1 MRFRVR
7 PPRGAATLA
16 LLLAAA
22 VGAGAAQAAP
32 TMLGAQALS
41 RHGRQQRLG
50 AHPRVIAPFVS
61 SHGARPAIGS
71 GQQYTINNVGAPPN
85 TTNYGPP
92 GPLGFNNTGQM
103 FGTADKKSK
112 PHSAADCFIYTD
124 GAFLDPSSST
134 YVYKCSLS
142 SINDANSNNAFQV
155 VGGLQNAT
163 DPDEAAIVVN
173 GSKTSRSLS
182 VQQFGATDP
191 RSAIVGVNAAGTG
204 YGYTYNDLT
213 GYPPKTYS
221 PSTKRY
227 TVLQAACAV
236 PGALQNGCLQ
246 SLSSQTSNP
255 VCPFGG
261 CYINAG
267 SILGSGATAASLFG
281 IFTLAT
287 GAYNDLTD
295 SFTDSSGNSYYI
307 NSGYPPDP
315 QLTNYGLA
323 GTASESGNY
332 NSQFAAVYPFAASGW
347 SLLPVLSSNCP
358 THNVLSLN
366 NSGEVLG
373 FDSNCPNS
381 SPNIYWTWHP
391 TSGIQAVNIPSNSY
405 AAVQL
410 LGVNDNGQ
418 LLATL
423 QTTAGAYDWGTLN
436 PVGTSSSVRRKALLK
451 AHHRNAGHQ

>member
-1 MRFRVR
+1 MR
-7 PPRGAATLA
+7 PPGAAATLA
-16 LLLAAA
+16 LLLAVAG
-22 VGAGAAQAAP
+22 GAGAGQAAP
-32 TMLGAQALS
+32 TVLGAQALS
-41 RHGRQQRLG
+41 RHGRLQRLG
-50 AHPRVIAPFVS
+50 AHPRVVAPFVS

-71 GQQYTINNVGAPPN
+71 GQQYTINDVGAPPN

-124 GAFLDPSSST
+124 GAFIDPSSST
-134 YVYKCSLS
+134 YVYKCSLF
-142 SINDANSNNAFQV
+142 SINDANSNNAFEV

-163 DPDEAAIVVN
+163 DPDEAGIVVN
-173 GSKTSRSLS
+173 SSKTSRSLS
-182 VQQFGATDP
+182 VKQFGATDP
-191 RSAIVGVNAAGTG
+191 RSGIVAVNASGTG
-204 YGYTYNDLT
+204 YGYTYNNLT
-213 GYPPKTYS
+213 GNPPKTYS

-236 PGALQNGCLQ
+236 PGALQNGCMQ
-246 SLSSQTSNP
+246 SLSSQTSNN

-261 CYINAG
+261 CYINNG
-267 SILGSGATAASLFG
+267 GVVLGSGATAASLLG
-281 IFTLAT
+281 LFTLAN
-287 GAYNDLTD
+287 GAYNDLPD

-323 GTASESGNY
+323 GTASESGNF
-332 NSQFAAVYPFAASGW
+332 NSQFAVVYSFAASGW
-347 SLLPVLSSNCP
+347 SVLPVLPANCS
-358 THNVLSLN
+358 THNVLSFN

-381 SPNIYWTWHP
+381 SPNIYWTWDAAN
-391 TSGIQAVNIPSNSY
+391 GIAAVNIPSNSY

-436 PVGTSSSVRRKALLK
+436 PVGGTSSSARRKDLLK